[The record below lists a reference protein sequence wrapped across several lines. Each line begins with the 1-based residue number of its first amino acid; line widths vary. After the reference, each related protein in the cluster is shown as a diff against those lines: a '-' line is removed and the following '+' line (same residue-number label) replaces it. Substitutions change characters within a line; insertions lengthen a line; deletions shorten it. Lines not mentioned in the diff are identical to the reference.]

1 MLGIIDDPLVSKSAN
16 EFPNEY
22 QIFVLFS
29 VSTQLPIIMEPSS
42 KDAFKKAKNRA
53 LRKAK
58 NTCTLS
64 TFLSWF
70 PIINWIRNYKVDY
83 LSGDIIAGVTCALTV
98 IPQGIGYAPLAGL
111 PLEVSSSAL
120 AVEVII

>member
-1 MLGIIDDPLVSKSAN
+1 
-16 EFPNEY
+16 
-22 QIFVLFS
+22 
-29 VSTQLPIIMEPSS
+29 MEPSS
-42 KDAFKKAKNRA
+42 KDALKKARIRA
-53 LRKAK
+53 FRKAK
-58 NTCTLS
+58 NTCTIQ

-70 PIINWIRNYKVDY
+70 PIINWIRNYKVEY

-111 PLEVSSSAL
+111 PLEVSAVAL